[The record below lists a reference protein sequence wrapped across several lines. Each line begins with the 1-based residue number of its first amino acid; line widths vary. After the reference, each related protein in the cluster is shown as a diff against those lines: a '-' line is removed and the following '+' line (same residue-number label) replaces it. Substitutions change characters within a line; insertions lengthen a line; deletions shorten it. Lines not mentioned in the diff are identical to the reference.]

1 MSAPILSKHAPMPR
15 VAEVCGDDAE
25 VLALSVA
32 RFVAAGYMTRD
43 IACWDAA
50 FDGAETLLGAEAG
63 GRFVSGIVGV
73 VRALRAERADDG
85 PFMPAT
91 CCRLT
96 GHECALV
103 GLIGRGRRRLW
114 GEVERGAAAITGR
127 PEAPRLV
134 AALRAAVGPI
144 DEAAGR
150 LGASKRRPVGAA
162 LH

>member
-1 MSAPILSKHAPMPR
+1 MTASTQPNHEPMPR
-15 VAEVCGDDAE
+15 VADICGDDAE

-50 FDGAETLLGAEAG
+50 FDGAETLLGPADG
-63 GRFVSGIVGV
+63 GRFVAAIVGI
-73 VRALRAERADDG
+73 VRALRVEREDDWS
-85 PFMPAT
+85 FMPAT

-103 GLIGRGRRRLW
+103 GLIGRSRRRLW
-114 GEVERGAAAITGR
+114 DDVGRGAADITGR
-127 PEAPRLV
+127 TDAPRLV
-134 AALRAAVGPI
+134 AALRSAIDPI
-144 DEAAGR
+144 DAAAGR
-150 LGASKRRPVGAA
+150 LGGTKQRPADAA

>member
-1 MSAPILSKHAPMPR
+1 MTAPSVATHMPMPK

-63 GRFVSGIVGV
+63 GRFVAGIVGV
-73 VRALRAERADDG
+73 VRALRVERSDDWA
-85 PFMPAT
+85 FMPAT

-114 GEVERGAAAITGR
+114 DEVDRGAAEITGQ

-144 DEAAGR
+144 DAAAEH
-150 LGASKRRPVGAA
+150 LGVATRRPGGAA

>member
-1 MSAPILSKHAPMPR
+1 MTAQIPSKHAPMPR

-32 RFVAAGYMTRD
+32 RFVAAGYTTRD

-50 FDGAETLLGAEAG
+50 FDGAETLLGPEAG
-63 GRFVSGIVGV
+63 GRFVAGIVGV
-73 VRALRAERADDG
+73 VRALRAEREDDG
-85 PFMPAT
+85 SFMPAS

-114 GEVERGAAAITGR
+114 DEVGRDAAALTGR

-144 DEAAGR
+144 DEAAGH
-150 LGASKRRPVGAA
+150 LAVPARRPNRAA